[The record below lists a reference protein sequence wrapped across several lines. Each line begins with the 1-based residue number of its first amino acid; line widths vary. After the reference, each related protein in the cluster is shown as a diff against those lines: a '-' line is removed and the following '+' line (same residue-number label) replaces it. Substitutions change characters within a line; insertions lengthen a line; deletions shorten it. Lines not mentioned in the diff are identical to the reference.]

1 MIEQITVRNFKSI
14 RSVTVNLEPVT
25 VLIGRSGTGKS
36 NFLGAIAFLRDYLL
50 SGDNAV
56 NAAGG
61 WDRLCPATEPASAFS
76 IDLRF
81 RLEGYESPFFYSI
94 KFLRESPRHSAGLAN
109 EELCLGDV
117 PMFRRTHQ
125 RWQDQ
130 PPVVGLPS
138 LGNSPA
144 LGKLPT
150 LSEAVLAFT
159 TLTTGIG
166 MYDFQSSVLESNGK
180 ADLRE
185 GLSDNASN
193 FLRVLQALTRDLR
206 DQRARRSLLARLQ
219 QLNPTVRAVELDDIS
234 APTRAVVAH
243 EFDGKRLG
251 LNLSQESDGFRR
263 FYAHLLALYQT
274 PPKPL
279 LMFEEPEN
287 GIYPGAMA
295 ILAEEFK
302 AAPPAGRGQVLLTT
316 HSPTLLNYFDPASFR
331 VTELDPKTQET
342 RIAPLSKEQR
352 ASLEEQL
359 LEPGELLTTD
369 EARTDA
375 SSVRGAA
382 GA

>member
-1 MIEQITVRNFKSI
+1 
-14 RSVTVNLEPVT
+14 
-25 VLIGRSGTGKS
+25 
-36 NFLGAIAFLRDYLL
+36 
-50 SGDNAV
+50 
-56 NAAGG
+56 
-61 WDRLCPATEPASAFS
+61 
-76 IDLRF
+76 
-81 RLEGYESPFFYSI
+81 
-94 KFLRESPRHSAGLAN
+94 
-109 EELCLGDV
+109 
-117 PMFRRTHQ
+117 
-125 RWQDQ
+125 
-130 PPVVGLPS
+130 
-138 LGNSPA
+138 
-144 LGKLPT
+144 
-150 LSEAVLAFT
+150 
-159 TLTTGIG
+159 